1 MTLLLKEPQS
11 TLDYSVDWG
20 THYLAGDLLASSDW
34 TVSPDETGGLAVE
47 QSGLDA
53 AIATVRV
60 AGGIAGRLYRLSNDI
75 VTARG
80 LKDRRT
86 VTIRVEQR

>member
-20 THYLAGDLLASSDW
+20 AHYLAGDLIASSEW
-34 TVSPDETGGLAVE
+34 KVGPDEPEGLAVAE
-47 QSGLDA
+47 SGVEEG
-53 AIATVRV
+53 IATVRV
-60 AGGIAGRLYRLSNDI
+60 AGGIPGRLYRLSNDI

-80 LKDRRT
+80 LQDRRT